1 MGEEIKYSRF
11 VKTDYQQYQKRLQQ
25 ETDIL
30 AEWFSNNALSKKGL
44 VAGYELEAWLIDS
57 NASPCP
63 RNEAFLQ
70 RANNPYLFPE
80 LAKFNIELNVEPQ
93 SINSSLLSD
102 FEKQLQQLWQQCKQ
116 TSKDIG
122 CNMLGIGILPTLT
135 NNDLSLDNISSL
147 DRYRAL
153 NEQVLRHRQGKTIGL
168 NINGNEHLEVERKD
182 VMLEAAATSLQIHL
196 QTPQDESVRYYNAS
210 MIVSAPL
217 VAVGANAPF
226 MFNKDLWYETR
237 IPVFEQ
243 SVDIGGI
250 GGAASGPMHRVTF
263 GSHYARESLLECFNE
278 NLEHYPVLLPVTY
291 DTEPEKLNY
300 LRLHN
305 GTIWRWNR
313 PLIGFDDD
321 GTPHLR
327 IEHRTMSSAPSMV
340 DNIANI
346 AFYYGLVHYYATCI
360 DPPEARLTFAETKDN
375 FYRSAQL
382 GLNHRVI
389 WPDGNRYTIKE
400 LVLDSLLEEA
410 QTGLDKLGIS
420 AADSQRYLGI
430 IESRIES
437 EQTGTQWQRKFA
449 ELNGRDMQRLTRC
462 YYQHQQNNIP
472 VHEWDF
478 DCSGPHI
485 A

>member
-11 VKTDYQQYQKRLQQ
+11 TKGDYQQYEKHLKQ

-30 AEWFSNNALSKKGL
+30 AEWFNTQSLSNREA
-44 VAGYELEAWLIDS
+44 VAGYELEAWLIDD

-63 RNEAFLQ
+63 RNEDFL
-70 RANNPYLFPE
+70 AKSANPYVFPE

-93 SINSSLLSD
+93 SFNKHLLSD
-102 FEKQLQQLWQQCKQ
+102 FDRQLQQLWAQCQQ
-116 TSKDIG
+116 TSSDIG
-122 CNMLGIGILPTLT
+122 CNMLAIGILPTLT
-135 NNDLSLDNISSL
+135 DNDLSLDNISSL

-153 NEQVLRHRQGKTIGL
+153 NEQVLRQRKGKTIRL
-168 NINGNEHLEVERKD
+168 NINGNEHLEVEHKD
-182 VMLEAAATSLQIHL
+182 VMLEAASTSLQIHL
-196 QTPQDESVRYYNAS
+196 QMPQNLAVRYYNAS
-210 MIVSAPL
+210 MILSAPL

-226 MFNKDLWYETR
+226 LFNKDLWYETR

-250 GGAASGPMHRVTF
+250 GGAASGPIHRVSF
-263 GSHYARESLLECFNE
+263 GSHYARESLFECFSD
-278 NLEHYPVLLPVTY
+278 NLEHFPVLLPVSY
-291 DTEPEKLNY
+291 DSDPEKLNY

-327 IEHRTMSSAPSMV
+327 IEHRTMSSAPSV
-340 DNIANI
+340 ADNIANI
-346 AFYYGLVHYYATCI
+346 AFYYGLVEYYATCI
-360 DPPEARLTFAETKDN
+360 EPPEAVLSFAETKDN

-382 GLNHRVI
+382 GLSHRVL
-389 WPDGNRYTIKE
+389 WTDNQRHTIKD
-400 LVLDSLLEEA
+400 LVLNRLLAEA
-410 QTGLDKLGIS
+410 QTGLDKLGI
-420 AADSQRYLGI
+420 ATEDSEHYLGI
-430 IESRIES
+430 IEARIKC

-449 ELNGRDMQRLTRC
+449 ELHERDMRLLTHS
-462 YYQHQQNNIP
+462 YYQNQQHNRP

-478 DCSGPHI
+478 ESYT
-485 A
+485 